1 MENEKI
7 KILFFNKDIA
17 GVNYYRT
24 LTPAMQLERDHSD
37 KFHVVIDSDINF
49 DNYDEALRYLKTFQI
64 IHYHRYIIPSTQG
77 MIQLTRDLRA
87 NGTILVMDIDD
98 YWMLDK
104 SHPFYSTASKN
115 NLHLDIIDN
124 LKLAD
129 YVTTTTDIFAT
140 EIKKITNRSN
150 VIVLENSVNPEWMK
164 QFQSNRV
171 VDPKNR
177 QRITYMAGSCYDKE
191 TEILTENGWK
201 LFSELNKTERVAT
214 LNCETNELEYQ
225 QPTHYTDEYYIG
237 DMYYGKSKNID
248 FALTPNHNV
257 FVSKTKSGNRKKPF
271 KFELSQM
278 DTLDSY
284 DLIFKKD
291 VIWNNNSKNMDYF
304 ILPKYESK
312 LKNFDEV
319 KFEIN
324 DWMKIFGYWIGDGW
338 TTKDGSN
345 QVGIGGIKLESIKVI
360 KELEIIFKK
369 YGYKPTWTKDGKQMR
384 IFNQQLFM
392 YLNKFGNANEK
403 YIPKEFKML
412 PKKQLEIL
420 LNYYL
425 KADGTLRINGRIS
438 CDTVS
443 LRLAND
449 ISEIGLKVGCCSTF
463 TNRGIRT
470 SFIDEKDDDGG
481 LIVKRKITGK
491 YDNLHINFYK
501 NSIKSQMTPTVLRKN
516 IIKKKYEGNIYCVT
530 VSNHIIYVRRN
541 GLSYW
546 CGNSHKQDIQQL
558 DGVAGRL
565 QSDVLTRDQYQFIL
579 AGWDTEGATTDI
591 VFNQEY
597 AKALIKRNMWNQK
610 IIKSTNKSEGNV
622 DLIEGLPADI
632 RERFR
637 NNVFTIKKRAINSVE
652 SVYLDY
658 EKIFTDNFRSIKN
671 DDYNAWL
678 QKFERDKYYDE
689 SLVNYVRRWTQKAN
703 SYALVLDETDISLAP
718 LVDNL
723 FNRMKSN
730 LKQVEVWSRKLPIVC
745 SDIPP
750 YNVDGKHMKNCIL
763 IPFKKRNEKEWAKA
777 MKILITEPNLRN
789 DLGNQL
795 HEDFKV
801 KYNLKH
807 VTNTRAEFYKTIVHQ
822 VVTV

>member
-24 LTPAMQLERDHSD
+24 LTPAMQLERDHSN
-37 KFHVVIDSDINF
+37 KFNVVIDSDINF
-49 DNYDEALRYLKTFQI
+49 ENYDEALRYLKTFQI

-77 MIQLTRDLRA
+77 MIQLVRDLRA

-104 SHPFYSTASKN
+104 THPFYSTAAKN
-115 NLHLDIIDN
+115 KLHLDIIDN

-129 YVTTTTDIFAT
+129 YVTTTTDIFAI
-140 EIKKITNRSN
+140 EIKKITNKNN

-164 QFQSNRV
+164 QFQPNKIS
-171 VDPKNR
+171 DPKNR
-177 QRITYMAGSCYDKE
+177 QRITYMAGS
-191 TEILTENGWK
+191 
-201 LFSELNKTERVAT
+201 
-214 LNCETNELEYQ
+214 
-225 QPTHYTDEYYIG
+225 
-237 DMYYGKSKNID
+237 
-248 FALTPNHNV
+248 
-257 FVSKTKSGNRKKPF
+257 
-271 KFELSQM
+271 
-278 DTLDSY
+278 
-284 DLIFKKD
+284 
-291 VIWNNNSKNMDYF
+291 
-304 ILPKYESK
+304 
-312 LKNFDEV
+312 
-319 KFEIN
+319 
-324 DWMKIFGYWIGDGW
+324 
-338 TTKDGSN
+338 
-345 QVGIGGIKLESIKVI
+345 
-360 KELEIIFKK
+360 
-369 YGYKPTWTKDGKQMR
+369 
-384 IFNQQLFM
+384 
-392 YLNKFGNANEK
+392 
-403 YIPKEFKML
+403 
-412 PKKQLEIL
+412 
-420 LNYYL
+420 
-425 KADGTLRINGRIS
+425 
-438 CDTVS
+438 
-443 LRLAND
+443 
-449 ISEIGLKVGCCSTF
+449 
-463 TNRGIRT
+463 
-470 SFIDEKDDDGG
+470 
-481 LIVKRKITGK
+481 
-491 YDNLHINFYK
+491 
-501 NSIKSQMTPTVLRKN
+501 
-516 IIKKKYEGNIYCVT
+516 
-530 VSNHIIYVRRN
+530 
-541 GLSYW
+541 
-546 CGNSHKQDIQQL
+546 SHKQDIQQL

-565 QSDVLTRDQYQFIL
+565 QSDLSTKDQYQFIL

-597 AKALIKRNMWNQK
+597 AKALIKRNLWNQK

-689 SLVNYVRRWTQKAN
+689 SSVNYVRRWTQKAN

-718 LVDNL
+718 LIDNT

-730 LKQVEVWSRKLPIVC
+730 LKQVEVWSRKLPIIC

-777 MKILITEPNLRN
+777 MKMLITEPNLRN

-795 HEDFKV
+795 YEDFKV
-801 KYNLKH
+801 KYNLKT

-822 VVTV
+822 VITI